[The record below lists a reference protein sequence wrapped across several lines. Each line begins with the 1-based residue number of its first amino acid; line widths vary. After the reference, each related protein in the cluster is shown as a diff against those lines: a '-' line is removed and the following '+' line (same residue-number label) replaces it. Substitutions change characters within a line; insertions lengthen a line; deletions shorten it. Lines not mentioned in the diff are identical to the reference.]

1 MGNDIK
7 GKKKANLKINPY
19 IIFIVTGIIIYII
32 LSTSVMGK
40 KYELQVGD
48 IAKNDIK
55 APKDVEDKVTTQKN
69 IEEQLNHVQDIYTYN
84 PDVKVQAADNIN
96 RLFDMVTTINKTT
109 VGSLVTNESA
119 EKADENEK
127 KLRDEKIQKLKKDS
141 PIKELN
147 EEQYGVLID
156 LNSVELE
163 KLHNDL
169 VKIVND
175 LYDTIPIYD
184 GKSEDVA
191 KAQAQIVSE
200 FSNKPYK
207 ESIINLGIAIGDT
220 QIKTTYFLDEEKTEE
235 ARQNA
240 IKNVTPVMYKKD
252 QTIVAEGQ
260 PVTEAQISVL
270 NELGLLNSD
279 GITNL
284 YLHISVATL
293 IIVIL
298 GLQWNYI
305 RKKHNKLFRDSS
317 KLILINLIT
326 VLAVGISRSIM
337 PASPYMI
344 PFACTSILMA
354 ILIGEKISI
363 IVSVLNIAFISIVVS
378 FSPHIMLIALLNAV
392 MAPIIINKVQQRND
406 ILYSSVKIGVIN
418 MVFTLGT
425 GYFLS
430 ADIVSILMKSLMVGA
445 ATLISGI
452 LAIGILPILENLFN
466 IVTNM
471 KLLELAN
478 PNHPLMRR
486 LLLEAP
492 GTYHHSVLVANL
504 AEMAA
509 EKVGAN
515 PIMARVAA
523 YYHDV
528 GKLERPYYF
537 KENQV
542 GGVNPHD
549 KMSPSLSAAVILSHV
564 DDGVKLG
571 EKYNLPKDLIAV
583 IREHHGTS
591 LAKYFYIT
599 MRNESDNPDEVNEND
614 YKYKGP
620 APTSKESSIVMMAD
634 GVEAS
639 VRSIQNPT
647 NEKIREM
654 VDNIF
659 KSRIDENQMI
669 NSELTFK
676 DIEMIKE
683 SFLKVLK
690 GIYHERI
697 EYPKDKVQMEKK
709 TTKEFLE
716 GRKSNDEDMKIYNKM
731 SFKRVQKEK
740 R

>member
-7 GKKKANLKINPY
+7 AKKKANLKINPY

-270 NELGLLNSD
+270 NELGLLNND

>member
-127 KLRDEKIQKLKKDS
+127 KLRDEKIEKLKKDS